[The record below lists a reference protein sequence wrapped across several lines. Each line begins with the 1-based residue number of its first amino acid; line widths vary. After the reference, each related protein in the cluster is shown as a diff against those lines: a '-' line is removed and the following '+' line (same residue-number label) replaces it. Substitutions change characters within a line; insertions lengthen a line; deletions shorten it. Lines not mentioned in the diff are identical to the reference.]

1 MAGRWYAGT
10 VVSFV
15 MEKEKTMCLY
25 SCYREAGSE
34 EKFGF
39 HSTHGRF
46 ENEEVDKPAEHGE
59 HHCQFPLITWLAL
72 SV

>member
-1 MAGRWYAGT
+1 MDGRWDTGR

-15 MEKEKTMCLY
+15 MVREKTCAY
-25 SCYREAGSE
+25 SCYTEAGGE

-39 HSTHGRF
+39 HSVHGRF
-46 ENEEVDKPAEHGE
+46 ENEELDKPAEHWE
-59 HHCQFPLITWLAL
+59 HHCQFLLITWLAL